1 MNVKAKMMEI
11 ERFAIHDGP
20 GVRTT
25 IFLQGCPL
33 QCPWCANP
41 ESQTTGEKLM
51 YNKSKCIL
59 CGTCAENCPTKSI
72 QFVNEEIVIN
82 RKTCINCKT
91 CAKNCLVDAIYFIG
105 KESTIDEIMAVIMKD
120 KDYYDV
126 SGGGITISG
135 GEPFMQYNAL
145 CALLDACKEQ
155 GIHTAVETTGDT
167 DWDKIEMI
175 QNKIDLFLFDVKHIN
190 PEKIKEITKGNG
202 NRILENLRKL
212 AKIDASKIVI
222 RVPVIPTFNND
233 EITIQGI
240 ISLAIEL
247 GIPEINLLP
256 YHNLGKSKYDHLG
269 LSYPMGNLAM
279 MKKEELQK
287 YYRNDIIHV
296 KIGG

>member
-1 MNVKAKMMEI
+1 M
-11 ERFAIHDGP
+11 
-20 GVRTT
+20 
-25 IFLQGCPL
+25 
-33 QCPWCANP
+33 
-41 ESQTTGEKLM
+41 
-51 YNKSKCIL
+51 
-59 CGTCAENCPTKSI
+59 
-72 QFVNEEIVIN
+72 
-82 RKTCINCKT
+82 
-91 CAKNCLVDAIYFIG
+91 VDAIYFIG

>member
-1 MNVKAKMMEI
+1 M
-11 ERFAIHDGP
+11 
-20 GVRTT
+20 
-25 IFLQGCPL
+25 
-33 QCPWCANP
+33 
-41 ESQTTGEKLM
+41 
-51 YNKSKCIL
+51 
-59 CGTCAENCPTKSI
+59 
-72 QFVNEEIVIN
+72 
-82 RKTCINCKT
+82 
-91 CAKNCLVDAIYFIG
+91 
-105 KESTIDEIMAVIMKD
+105 
-120 KDYYDV
+120 
-126 SGGGITISG
+126 
-135 GEPFMQYNAL
+135 
-145 CALLDACKEQ
+145 LDACKEQ